1 MHHPDEHIS
10 SIGGMPTVRR
20 PTTIEQMS
28 ISGARRVLP
37 QLAGWLGLIAFIGL
51 IDYATGPD
59 YGFGFFY
66 LIPVIPAAWLL
77 GRWPGVAVALA
88 SGLAWFAA
96 DFAARPSAP
105 AIAVL
110 WNASSRTF
118 LFVASAVLVDSFHR
132 ERTRLGQIDEQ
143 RSLFLRVL
151 EHELPR
157 PGDELVRL
165 LDRYQESGTAGP
177 SELRALRD
185 RAEELRFLSHD
196 FVALGQIQAGTL
208 ALVRSR
214 LDLNAAVQEIR
225 AQLQDTDRRI
235 PITLSNAA
243 LTVAAD
249 GNRLRQAIR
258 SLIAEAAQASASDDV
273 SLDLSDVG
281 VHAQLVVTSGG
292 GPYLAPHAEGE
303 EPVGIA
309 LARLVVEAHGGT
321 IELRRG
327 AMSRGL
333 RAVMRLPLA
342 EAAPI

>member
-1 MHHPDEHIS
+1 
-10 SIGGMPTVRR
+10 MPRSTGFA
-20 PTTIEQMS
+20 TIKPMTLDRA
-28 ISGARRVLP
+28 GKVLGP
-37 QLAGWLGLIAFIGL
+37 LAGWLGLIAVIGL
-51 IDYATGPD
+51 LDYATGPD

-66 LIPVIPAAWLL
+66 LIPVLPAAWFL

-88 SGLAWFAA
+88 GGLAWFAA
-96 DFAARPSAP
+96 DFAGRPATP
-105 AIAVL
+105 ASAVL

-118 LFVASAVLVDSFHR
+118 LFVAGAVLVDSFHR
-132 ERTRLGQIDEQ
+132 ERSRLERVDAQ

-165 LDRYQESGTAGP
+165 LARYQESGTAGP

-185 RAEELRFLSHD
+185 RAEEIRFLSHD

-208 ALVRSR
+208 ALARRPV
-214 LDLNAAVQEIR
+214 DLNAAAQEIR
-225 AQLQDTDRRI
+225 SQRSDPERRM
-235 PITLSNAA
+235 PITLAGTELIVS
-243 LTVAAD
+243 AD
-249 GNRLRQAIR
+249 ENRLRQAIR
-258 SLIAEAAQASASDDV
+258 SLIAEATLAAAEDEV
-273 SLDLSDVG
+273 SLDLNAAGAD
-281 VHAQLVVTSGG
+281 AQLVVTSGA
-292 GPYLAPHAEGE
+292 GPYLAPPAEGE